1 MHDTAVRT
9 ANFTECV
16 PAPTGRGKH
25 IAVDRRR
32 SAWRAIHQP
41 HQRPL
46 AVGTGLTGIG
56 TKGLH
61 LMRRA
66 DLRRAWSMI
75 SRSNCL
81 WSA

>member
-1 MHDTAVRT
+1 MHDVAVQT

-16 PAPTGRGKH
+16 LAPTGRGAD
-25 IAVDRRR
+25 IDQPVSATGRR
-32 SAWRAIHQP
+32 
-41 HQRPL
+41 QRPCW
-46 AVGTGLTGIG
+46 IG
-56 TKGLH
+56 TTGFH